1 MSHKTRVGVV
11 FGGRS
16 GEHEVSVSSARSV
29 IENLNSDKYDIVPI
43 GITKDGIWHVG
54 IGAYKALGAEIPR
67 KMLASAPSPEPDFSA
82 GSAPGPILPVKVG
95 KSLDVVI
102 PVLHGPYGEDGTV
115 QGLFELLDI
124 PYVGAGVLASAVGM
138 DKAMMKA
145 VFAHAGLPQCRYEV
159 FLRSRWEQ
167 APAPILDEIE
177 AKLGFPC
184 FVKPANL
191 GSSVGISKARDRQSL
206 IAAMNEAARYDRKI
220 IVEEGVDARE
230 IEVAVLGNDEPRAS
244 IAGEIVPKADFYD
257 YNAKYTDGTS
267 DLIIPADLPSDKMAE
282 VREMAI
288 RAFRAIDGSG
298 LSRVDFF
305 LDRKTDRF
313 LINEINT
320 FPGFTVYSMYPK
332 LWEAT
337 GLGYSGLLD
346 ELIRLALERHRDKNR
361 RRATGQP

>member
-1 MSHKTRVGVV
+1 MSHKIRVGVV

-16 GEHEVSVSSARSV
+16 GEHEVSIHSARSV
-29 IENLNSDKYDIVPI
+29 IEKLNPEKYEILPI
-43 GITKDGIWHVG
+43 GITKEGIWHVG
-54 IGAYKALGAEIPR
+54 LESYKALDTEIPP
-67 KMLASAPSPEPDFSA
+67 KLLAQDTTLTSTLPLSQDPSPT
-82 GSAPGPILPVKVG
+82 LPV
-95 KSLDVVI
+95 SISETLDVVI

-115 QGLFELLDI
+115 QGLFELLNV
-124 PYVGAGVLASAVGM
+124 PYVGAGVLASSVGM

-145 VFAHAGLPQCRYEV
+145 VFAHAELPQCKYGV
-159 FLRSRWEQ
+159 YLRSRWEKD
-167 APAPILDEIE
+167 PNPIVEDIE
-177 AKLGFPC
+177 EKLGYPC

-191 GSSVGISKARDRQSL
+191 GSSVGISKAKNRESL
-206 IAAMNEAARYDRKI
+206 VQAMNEAARYDRKI

-257 YNAKYTDGTS
+257 YNAKYVDGTS
-267 DLIIPADLPSDKMAE
+267 DLIIPADLPEDKMAE

-288 RAFRAIDGSG
+288 RAYRAIDGAG

-305 LDRKTDRF
+305 QERKTGRF

-320 FPGFTVYSMYPK
+320 FPGFTIYSMYPK

-337 GLGYSGLLD
+337 GLGYSELLD
-346 ELIRLALERHRDKNR
+346 ELIRLAIERHQDKNR
-361 RRATGQP
+361 K

>member
-1 MSHKTRVGVV
+1 MSRKIRVGVV

-16 GEHEVSVSSARSV
+16 GEHEVSIHSARSV
-29 IENLNSDKYDIVPI
+29 IENLNPEKYEILPI
-43 GITKDGIWHVG
+43 GITKDGIWYTG
-54 IGAYKALGAEIPR
+54 LASYKALGTEIPP
-67 KMLASAPSPEPDFSA
+67 KLLANQSASPSNLPAQTE
-82 GSAPGPILPVKVG
+82 PGPTLPTSIG
-95 KSLDVVI
+95 ETLDVII

-115 QGLFELLDI
+115 QGLFELLDL

-145 VFAHAGLPQCRYEV
+145 VFAHAGLPQCKYQV
-159 FLRSRWEQ
+159 FLRNRWERE
-167 APAPILDEIE
+167 PEPIISLVE
-177 AKLGFPC
+177 KNLGYPC

-191 GSSVGISKARDRQSL
+191 GSSVGISKARDRNGL
-206 IAAMNEAARYDRKI
+206 VAAMNEAARYDRKI

-257 YNAKYTDGTS
+257 YNAKYVDGTS
-267 DLIIPADLPSDKMAE
+267 DLIIPADLPEDLMKE
-282 VREMAI
+282 VRDMAI
-288 RAFRAIDGSG
+288 RAYQAIDGSG

-305 LDRKTDRF
+305 LERNTDRL

-320 FPGFTVYSMYPK
+320 FPGFTIYSMYPK

-337 GLGYSGLLD
+337 GISYQELID
-346 ELIRLALERHRDKNR
+346 ELIRLAIERHQDKNR
-361 RRATGQP
+361 MK